1 MTVNQAA
8 STAQPETGAP
18 KPGHRFVLLDVT
30 LLNTAGASQDVALLT
45 QLFVEDQAGA
55 TYTVDPG
62 ASLSAIMT
70 LSGEIEAGEQTA
82 GTVGYQVPDAAQ
94 GLRLIFRTASADAA
108 SEAGRVVF
116 DLDH

>member
-70 LSGEIEAGEQTA
+70 LSGEIEASEQTA
-82 GTVGYQVPDAAQ
+82 DTVCYQVPDAAQ